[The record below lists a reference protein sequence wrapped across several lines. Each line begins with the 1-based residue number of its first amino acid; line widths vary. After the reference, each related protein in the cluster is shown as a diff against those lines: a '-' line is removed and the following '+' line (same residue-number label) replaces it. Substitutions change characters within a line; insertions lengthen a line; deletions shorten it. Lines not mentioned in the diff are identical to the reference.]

1 MGRDQ
6 SDTTPI
12 QTDWPMSSVCSCLGG
27 PTLAILPMLSD
38 HGCQQGKGVNVVPSP
53 TLSFLWEAG
62 EGCGAHSHAVND
74 LEEDA
79 AVLEL
84 QHGLHGAGY
93 VQTVHL

>member
-1 MGRDQ
+1 MLLPQ
-6 SDTTPI
+6 
-12 QTDWPMSSVCSCLGG
+12 G
-27 PTLAILPMLSD
+27 PTLAILPMLSG
-38 HGCQQGKGVNVVPSP
+38 HSCRQGKGVNVVPSP
-53 TLSFLWEAG
+53 TFSLTWEAG
-62 EGCGAHSHAVND
+62 EGCGVYSHAVND